1 MTKGYQIEDIKEK
14 LLGVLGNSKTGA
26 SGLEI
31 SKKLNINR
39 ITMTKYLKVFAA
51 EGLLKQKN
59 IGNVNLWFIEDGTE
73 KYNFPE
79 DYFKI
84 KTKYFEFLSKMQ
96 ENLVYNL
103 IRNCYHS
110 GAEPMKIISEIISPG
125 IEELQSNYNQGKIGK
140 SELNFLE
147 KIISNSIQ
155 IINLE
160 NVEINQKKNVIIV
173 SADYQSSL
181 LAEAASAS
189 FHTDGWQILIIN
201 LENVEINQKKN
212 VIIVSADYQ
221 SSLLAE
227 AASAS
232 FHTDGWQIF
241 HLGDM
246 SSAIDVL
253 FDLDL
258 QKFVTKIWKSKIGI
272 MIVVVFSSTED
283 GLKFFA
289 ESVNSIKAKFRRNFY
304 LALCGNIP
312 QNTEIKAD
320 LMGENLETTLQWC
333 QTTFESST

>member
-1 MTKGYQIEDIKEK
+1 MTRGYQIEDIKEK
-14 LLGVLGNSKTGA
+14 LLEVLHNSKTGV

-31 SKKLNINR
+31 SERLNINR
-39 ITMTKYLKVFAA
+39 VTMTKYLKVFAA

-84 KTKYFEFLSKMQ
+84 KTKYFEFLSGMQ

-110 GAEPMKIISEIISPG
+110 GAQPMKIISEIISPG
-125 IEELQSNYNQGKIGK
+125 IEAVQNNYNQGKIGK

-160 NVEINQKKNVIIV
+160 NIEINPKKNVIVI

-189 FHTDGWQILIIN
+189 FHTDGWQ
-201 LENVEINQKKN
+201 VF
-212 VIIVSADYQ
+212 S
-221 SSLLAE
+221 
-227 AASAS
+227 
-232 FHTDGWQIF
+232 
-241 HLGDM
+241 LGDM

-258 QKFVTKIWKSKIGI
+258 QKFVAKIWKSRIGI
-272 MIVVVFSSTED
+272 MIIVVFSSTED

-289 ESVNSIKAKFRRNFY
+289 ESINSIKSKFRRNLY
-304 LALCGNIP
+304 LALCGDIKK
-312 QNTEIKAD
+312 NTVIKAD
-320 LMGENLETTLQWC
+320 LMGENLETTLQWS
-333 QTTFESST
+333 QTTFESSIS

>member
-1 MTKGYQIEDIKEK
+1 MTRGYQTEEIKEK
-14 LLGVLGNSKTGA
+14 LVDLLSSSKTGL

-31 SKKLNINR
+31 SERLNINR
-39 ITMTKYLKVFAA
+39 ITTTKYLNVFAA
-51 EGLLKQKN
+51 EGFVKQKN

-73 KYNFPE
+73 KYDFPE

-84 KTKYFEFLSKMQ
+84 KTKYFEFLSGMQ

-110 GAEPMKIISEIISPG
+110 GAQPTKIISEIIFPG
-125 IEELQSNYNQGKIGK
+125 IEAVQNNYNQGKIGK

-160 NVEINQKKNVIIV
+160 NIEINPKKNVIVI

-189 FHTDGWQILIIN
+189 FHTDGWH
-201 LENVEINQKKN
+201 VF
-212 VIIVSADYQ
+212 S
-221 SSLLAE
+221 
-227 AASAS
+227 
-232 FHTDGWQIF
+232 
-241 HLGDM
+241 LGDM

-258 QKFVTKIWKSKIGI
+258 QKFVAKIWKSRIGI
-272 MIVVVFSSTED
+272 MIIVVFSSTED

-289 ESVNSIKAKFRRNFY
+289 ESVNSIKSKFRRNLY
-304 LALCGNIP
+304 LALCGDIKK
-312 QNTEIKAD
+312 NTVIKAD
-320 LMGENLETTLQWC
+320 LMGENLETTLQWS
-333 QTTFESST
+333 QTTFESS